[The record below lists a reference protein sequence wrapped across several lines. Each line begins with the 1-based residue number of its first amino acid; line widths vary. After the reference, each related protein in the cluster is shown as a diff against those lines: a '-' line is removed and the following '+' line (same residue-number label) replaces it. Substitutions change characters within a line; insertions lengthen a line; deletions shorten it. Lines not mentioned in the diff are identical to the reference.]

1 VICDRF
7 TDATYAYQ
15 GAGRGV
21 PRTGNRA
28 ARTTGA
34 AGTQAGSDPAAGRA
48 GGRALS
54 RAKRRNADQEGDR
67 FERERESFF
76 ERVRRGYLDIAAAEP
91 QRVKIID
98 AARELEEVGRLLR
111 VAVGDFLSS
120 TGLSSTS
127 LSSAANDS
135 RRGIVIGRAA
145 R

>member
-1 VICDRF
+1 VQRGLKPDL
-7 TDATYAYQ
+7 TLLLDAPV
-15 GAGRGV
+15 GV
-21 PRTGNRA
+21 
-28 ARTTGA
+28 
-34 AGTQAGSDPAAGRA
+34 
-48 GGRALS
+48 ALS

-111 VAVGDFLSS
+111 VAVA
-120 TGLSSTS
+120 TS
-127 LSSAANDS
+127 YQAPAYQAPACRVPANDS